1 MHEVQATRTIDAPTA
16 AVWEVLDDFAG
27 VSKFN
32 PAVDSAH
39 LVAGPDTGEGATR
52 ECVLADGG
60 TISER
65 IIEYEPG
72 TSLTIEFIDLGEMDA
87 VIEEFVTTWSVAALA
102 DDRSRVTLE
111 GAYRPRYGP
120 IGWLGAR
127 LVMNSMYEDLYEET
141 LEGLAEYAEESEL
154 AAN

>member
-1 MHEVQATRTIDAPTA
+1 MHEVQATRTIDAPSA
-16 AVWEVLDDFAG
+16 AIWVVLDDFAG

-32 PAVDSAH
+32 PAVDTAR

-60 TISER
+60 TIIER
-65 IIEYEPG
+65 VIEYAPG
-72 TSLTIEFIDLGEMDA
+72 TSLTIEFTDLGEMNA
-87 VIEEFVTTWSVAALA
+87 VIEEFVTTWSVAAQA

-120 IGWLGAR
+120 IGWLGAK
-127 LVMNSMYEDLYEET
+127 LVLNSMFEDLYAEA
-141 LEGLAEYAEESEL
+141 LDGLAEFVEESEL